1 MTMKKTFKTIF
12 SALTSIGIVLS
23 SASVFAAAN
32 IIKIDGT
39 AAEIPVEM
47 GQIREKDS
55 RTFVPLR
62 FVSEFLSYKV
72 WYDDD
77 SKTAYVSTEDKL
89 LSVQNGNSRLFSVS
103 KTTSETTV
111 IQMDTA
117 AYIDETE
124 GRTYL
129 PIRFL
134 AEATDYTVGWDEA
147 SNTVTLENTKTK

>member
-1 MTMKKTFKTIF
+1 MKKTFKIIF
-12 SALTSIGIVLS
+12 SALTSIGIILS

-32 IIKIDGT
+32 VIKIDGT
-39 AAEIPVEM
+39 AAEIPADM

-62 FVSEFLSYKV
+62 FVIEFLNHSV

-103 KTTSETTV
+103 KTTGETSV

-117 AYIDETE
+117 AYIDEAE

-147 SNTVTLENTKTK
+147 SSTVTLDKNESK